1 MKKYFVFLAVSL
13 FAIQFAKADH
23 DMLTTDMGRLPQK
36 AQELVRT
43 HFAQEK
49 LSYIKIE
56 EEILSTDYEAR
67 FESGTEIE
75 FTGSGE
81 WKSIDCRYS
90 AVPEAVMPANI
101 VAYVKQ
107 NFPNVHITKIEKDGR
122 YYEVELSNRLELYFD
137 RNYNFV
143 GIDD

>member
-81 WKSIDCRYS
+81 WKSIGSPVS
-90 AVPEAVMPANI
+90 ADLLSTRTAGGFTGTMVGVFA
-101 VAYVKQ
+101 
-107 NFPNVHITKIEKDGR
+107 TGR
-122 YYEVELSNRLELYFD
+122 Y
-137 RNYNFV
+137 
-143 GIDD
+143 